1 MGEHKNKYKL
11 FSIDQVWGG
20 QWHFG
25 LNICKDGKQ
34 FYILVCLFKWD
45 ICIGKLIDYD
55 TEF

>member
-11 FSIDQVWGG
+11 FSIDRVWGG

-34 FYILVCLFKWD
+34 FYLLVCFFKWD

-55 TEF
+55 NEF